1 MASSSVPTRD
11 DIIEALRPV
20 EDPEL
25 HRSIVDLNMVR
36 DIDIDLPVVT
46 VLIALTISGC
56 PLKDEITRRVSEAV
70 TSLEGVD
77 QLKLNFTSMTDA
89 ERAALREHLERQQQL
104 RLLQQRLHQVLLA
117 GAAARHRHGVPRSV
131 DRDRGDRPA

>member
-89 ERAALREHLERQQQL
+89 ERAALREQLHGDPAATAGSHQGHGHAEGRQIPFAQP
-104 RLLQQRLHQVLLA
+104 
-117 GAAARHRHGVPRSV
+117 GNKTGCC
-131 DRDRGDRPA
+131 